1 MQASRGLTGAA
12 ALAPGQWIVQIG
24 TLPQGRRA
32 VLRRREW
39 SIPDDQATGAR
50 RTGSD
55 RPCAGVHREGAA
67 VTPAARLAAA
77 AEVLDRVLAGEPAEK
92 ALIGWARRSRFAG
105 SGDRAALRDL
115 VFDALRRKRSLA
127 ALGGAMTGRGL
138 MLGLLRAEGQD
149 PDALM
154 TGQGHAMA
162 PLSPEERQGG
172 RAPAAGAEA
181 CDMPDWLWP
190 LLLDSLGDRAEA
202 IASVLQSRAPVMVR
216 VNLAKASLEQAIA
229 ALAREGIAAEPDPV
243 ASTALKLGEGARKL
257 AQSQAYLTGVV
268 ELQDGSSQAT
278 MDELS
283 LPNNGKILDYC
294 AGGGGKSLA
303 MAARTDARIM
313 AHDAQ
318 PSRMKD
324 LPARAARAGARIE
337 IMDGDALAQAVP
349 FDLVLCDAPC
359 SGSGAWRRAPEGK
372 WGLTPQRLAEL
383 CAIQDSI
390 LEAASAL
397 VAPQGVLAYATCSV
411 LRDENEARLDA
422 FLAAHPAWRQIGVR
436 RWDPGPSGDGFFL
449 AQLRRG

>member
-1 MQASRGLTGAA
+1 M
-12 ALAPGQWIVQIG
+12 
-24 TLPQGRRA
+24 
-32 VLRRREW
+32 
-39 SIPDDQATGAR
+39 
-50 RTGSD
+50 
-55 RPCAGVHREGAA
+55 
-67 VTPAARLAAA
+67 TPAARLAAA
-77 AEVLDRVLAGEPAEK
+77 AQVLDQILAGEPAEK

-127 ALGGAMTGRGL
+127 AIGGAMTGRGL

-149 PDALM
+149 PDALL

-162 PLSPEERQGG
+162 PLTPQERQDGG
-172 RAPAAGAEA
+172 TPAPGPEA

-190 LLLDSLGDRAEA
+190 LLLDSLGDRAAA
-202 IASVLQSRAPVMVR
+202 IASVLQSRAPVMLR
-216 VNLAKASLEQAIA
+216 VNLTRANPDHAIA
-229 ALAREGIAAEPDPV
+229 ALASDGIAATPDPV
-243 ASTALKLGEGARKL
+243 ASTALKVGEGARKL
-257 AQSQAYLTGVV
+257 AQSQAYLAGLV

-283 LPNNGKILDYC
+283 LPSAGKILDFC

-303 MAARTDARIM
+303 MAARTKARIM
-313 AHDAQ
+313 AHDVQ

-337 IMDGDALAQAVP
+337 IADGRALAQAAP

-372 WGLTPQRLAEL
+372 WGLTPQRLTEL

-390 LEAASAL
+390 LETASAL
-397 VAPQGVLAYATCSV
+397 VASQGVLAYATCSV

-422 FLAAHPAWRQIGVR
+422 FVAAHPEWRQIGVR

>member
-1 MQASRGLTGAA
+1 
-12 ALAPGQWIVQIG
+12 
-24 TLPQGRRA
+24 
-32 VLRRREW
+32 
-39 SIPDDQATGAR
+39 
-50 RTGSD
+50 
-55 RPCAGVHREGAA
+55 

-77 AEVLDRVLAGEPAEK
+77 AQVLDQILAGEPAEK

-127 ALGGAMTGRGL
+127 AIGGAMTGRGL

-149 PDALM
+149 PDALL
-154 TGQGHAMA
+154 TGHGHAMA
-162 PLSPEERQGG
+162 PLTPQERQDGG
-172 RAPAAGAEA
+172 TPAPGPEA

-190 LLLDSLGDRAEA
+190 LLLDSLGDRAAA
-202 IASVLQSRAPVMVR
+202 IASVLQSRAPVMLR
-216 VNLAKASLEQAIA
+216 VNLIRANPDQAIA
-229 ALAREGIAAEPDPV
+229 ALASDGIAATPDPV
-243 ASTALKLGEGARKL
+243 ASTALKVGEGARKL
-257 AQSQAYLTGVV
+257 AQSQAYLAGLV

-283 LPNNGKILDYC
+283 LPSAGKILDFC

-303 MAARTDARIM
+303 MAARTKARIM
-313 AHDAQ
+313 AHDVQ

-337 IMDGDALAQAVP
+337 IADGRALAQAAP

-372 WGLTPQRLAEL
+372 WGLTPQRLTEL

-390 LEAASAL
+390 LETASAL

-422 FLAAHPAWRQIGVR
+422 FVAAHPEWRQIGVR

>member
-1 MQASRGLTGAA
+1 M
-12 ALAPGQWIVQIG
+12 
-24 TLPQGRRA
+24 
-32 VLRRREW
+32 
-39 SIPDDQATGAR
+39 
-50 RTGSD
+50 
-55 RPCAGVHREGAA
+55 
-67 VTPAARLAAA
+67 TPAARLAAA
-77 AEVLDRVLAGEPAEK
+77 AQVLDQILAGEPAEK

-127 ALGGAMTGRGL
+127 AIGGAMTGRGL

-149 PDALM
+149 PDALL

-162 PLSPEERQGG
+162 PLTPQERQDGG
-172 RAPAAGAEA
+172 TPAPGPEA

-190 LLLDSLGDRAEA
+190 LLLDSLGDRAAA
-202 IASVLQSRAPVMVR
+202 IASVLQSRAPVMLR
-216 VNLAKASLEQAIA
+216 VNLTRANPDQAIA
-229 ALAREGIAAEPDPV
+229 ALASDGIAATPDPV
-243 ASTALKLGEGARKL
+243 ASTALKVGEGARKL
-257 AQSQAYLTGVV
+257 AQSQAYLAGLV

-283 LPNNGKILDYC
+283 LPSAGKILDFC

-303 MAARTDARIM
+303 MAARTKARIM
-313 AHDAQ
+313 AHDVQ

-337 IMDGDALAQAVP
+337 IADGRALAQAAP

-372 WGLTPQRLAEL
+372 WGLTPQRLTEL

-390 LEAASAL
+390 LETASAL

-422 FLAAHPAWRQIGVR
+422 FVAAHPEWRQIGVR

>member
-1 MQASRGLTGAA
+1 M
-12 ALAPGQWIVQIG
+12 
-24 TLPQGRRA
+24 
-32 VLRRREW
+32 
-39 SIPDDQATGAR
+39 
-50 RTGSD
+50 
-55 RPCAGVHREGAA
+55 
-67 VTPAARLAAA
+67 TPAARLAAA
-77 AEVLDRVLAGEPAEK
+77 AQVLDQILAGEPAEK

-127 ALGGAMTGRGL
+127 AIGGVMTGRGL

-149 PDALM
+149 PDALL
-154 TGQGHAMA
+154 TGHGHAMA
-162 PLSPEERQGG
+162 PLTPQERQDGG
-172 RAPAAGAEA
+172 TPAPGPEA

-190 LLLDSLGDRAEA
+190 LLLDSLGDRAAA
-202 IASVLQSRAPVMVR
+202 IASVLQSRAPVMLR
-216 VNLAKASLEQAIA
+216 VNLTRANPDQAIA
-229 ALAREGIAAEPDPV
+229 ALASDGIAVTPDPV
-243 ASTALKLGEGARKL
+243 ASTALKVGEGARKL
-257 AQSQAYLTGVV
+257 AQSQAYLAGLV

-283 LPNNGKILDYC
+283 LPSAGKILDFC

-303 MAARTDARIM
+303 MAARTKARIM
-313 AHDAQ
+313 AHDVQ

-337 IMDGDALAQAVP
+337 IADGRALAQAAP

-372 WGLTPQRLAEL
+372 WGLTPQRLTEL

-390 LEAASAL
+390 LETASAL

-422 FLAAHPAWRQIGVR
+422 FVAAHPEWRQIGVR

>member
-1 MQASRGLTGAA
+1 M
-12 ALAPGQWIVQIG
+12 
-24 TLPQGRRA
+24 
-32 VLRRREW
+32 
-39 SIPDDQATGAR
+39 
-50 RTGSD
+50 
-55 RPCAGVHREGAA
+55 
-67 VTPAARLAAA
+67 TPAARLAAA
-77 AEVLDRVLAGEPAEK
+77 AQVLDQILAGEPAEK

-127 ALGGAMTGRGL
+127 AIGGVMTGRGL

-149 PDALM
+149 PDALL
-154 TGQGHAMA
+154 TGHGHAMA
-162 PLSPEERQGG
+162 PLTPQERQDGG
-172 RAPAAGAEA
+172 TPAPGPEA

-190 LLLDSLGDRAEA
+190 LLLDSLGDRAAA
-202 IASVLQSRAPVMVR
+202 IASVLQSRAPVMLR
-216 VNLAKASLEQAIA
+216 VNLTRANPDQAIA
-229 ALAREGIAAEPDPV
+229 ALASDGIAATPDPV
-243 ASTALKLGEGARKL
+243 ASTALKVGEGARKL
-257 AQSQAYLTGVV
+257 AQSQAYLAGLV

-283 LPNNGKILDYC
+283 LPSAGKILDFC

-303 MAARTDARIM
+303 MAARTKARIM
-313 AHDAQ
+313 AHDVQ

-337 IMDGDALAQAVP
+337 IADGRALAQAAP

-372 WGLTPQRLAEL
+372 WGLTPQRLTEL

-390 LEAASAL
+390 LETASAL

-422 FLAAHPAWRQIGVR
+422 FVAAHPEWRQIGVR

>member
-1 MQASRGLTGAA
+1 M
-12 ALAPGQWIVQIG
+12 
-24 TLPQGRRA
+24 
-32 VLRRREW
+32 
-39 SIPDDQATGAR
+39 
-50 RTGSD
+50 
-55 RPCAGVHREGAA
+55 
-67 VTPAARLAAA
+67 TPAARLAAA
-77 AEVLDRVLAGEPAEK
+77 AQVLDQILAGEPAEK

-127 ALGGAMTGRGL
+127 AIGGVMTGRGL

-149 PDALM
+149 PDALL
-154 TGQGHAMA
+154 TGHGHAMA
-162 PLSPEERQGG
+162 PLTPQERQDGG
-172 RAPAAGAEA
+172 TPAPGPEA

-190 LLLDSLGDRAEA
+190 LLLDSLGDRAAA
-202 IASVLQSRAPVMVR
+202 IASVLQSRAPVMLR
-216 VNLAKASLEQAIA
+216 VNLTRANPDQAIA
-229 ALAREGIAAEPDPV
+229 ALASDGIAATPDPV
-243 ASTALKLGEGARKL
+243 ASTALKVGEGARKL
-257 AQSQAYLTGVV
+257 AQSQAYLAGLV

-283 LPNNGKILDYC
+283 LPSASKILDFC

-303 MAARTDARIM
+303 MAARTKARIM
-313 AHDAQ
+313 AHDVQ

-337 IMDGDALAQAVP
+337 IADGRALAQAAP

-372 WGLTPQRLAEL
+372 WGLTPQRLTEL

-390 LEAASAL
+390 LETASAL

-422 FLAAHPAWRQIGVR
+422 FVAAHPEWRQIGVR

>member
-1 MQASRGLTGAA
+1 
-12 ALAPGQWIVQIG
+12 
-24 TLPQGRRA
+24 
-32 VLRRREW
+32 
-39 SIPDDQATGAR
+39 
-50 RTGSD
+50 
-55 RPCAGVHREGAA
+55 
-67 VTPAARLAAA
+67 VTPAARLTAAA
-77 AEVLDRVLAGEPAEK
+77 QVLDQILAGEPAEK

-127 ALGGAMTGRGL
+127 AIGGVMTGRGL

-149 PDALM
+149 PDALL
-154 TGQGHAMA
+154 TGHGHAMA
-162 PLSPEERQGG
+162 PLTPQERQDGG
-172 RAPAAGAEA
+172 TPAPGPEA

-190 LLLDSLGDRAEA
+190 LLLDSLGDRAAA
-202 IASVLQSRAPVMVR
+202 IASVLQSRAPVMLR
-216 VNLAKASLEQAIA
+216 VNLTRANPDQAIA
-229 ALAREGIAAEPDPV
+229 ALASDGIAATPDPV
-243 ASTALKLGEGARKL
+243 ASTALKVGEGARKL
-257 AQSQAYLTGVV
+257 AQSQAYLAGLV

-283 LPNNGKILDYC
+283 LPSAGKILDFC

-303 MAARTDARIM
+303 MAARTKARIM
-313 AHDAQ
+313 AHDVQ

-337 IMDGDALAQAVP
+337 IADGRALAQAAP

-372 WGLTPQRLAEL
+372 WGLTPQRLTEL

-390 LEAASAL
+390 LETASAL

-422 FLAAHPAWRQIGVR
+422 FVAAHPEWRQIGVR

>member
-1 MQASRGLTGAA
+1 
-12 ALAPGQWIVQIG
+12 
-24 TLPQGRRA
+24 
-32 VLRRREW
+32 
-39 SIPDDQATGAR
+39 
-50 RTGSD
+50 
-55 RPCAGVHREGAA
+55 
-67 VTPAARLAAA
+67 VTPAARLTAAA
-77 AEVLDRVLAGEPAEK
+77 QVLDQILAGEPAEK

-127 ALGGAMTGRGL
+127 AIGGAMTGRGL

-149 PDALM
+149 PDALL
-154 TGQGHAMA
+154 TGHGHAMA
-162 PLSPEERQGG
+162 PLTPQERQDGG
-172 RAPAAGAEA
+172 TPAPGPEA

-190 LLLDSLGDRAEA
+190 LLLDSLGDRAAA
-202 IASVLQSRAPVMVR
+202 IASVLQSRAPVMLR
-216 VNLAKASLEQAIA
+216 VNLIRANPDQAIA
-229 ALAREGIAAEPDPV
+229 ALASDGIAATPDPV
-243 ASTALKLGEGARKL
+243 ASTALKVGEGARKL
-257 AQSQAYLTGVV
+257 AQSQAYLAGLV

-283 LPNNGKILDYC
+283 LPSAGKILDFC

-303 MAARTDARIM
+303 MAARTKARIM
-313 AHDAQ
+313 AHDVQ

-337 IMDGDALAQAVP
+337 IADGRALAQAAP

-372 WGLTPQRLAEL
+372 WGLTPQRLTEL

-390 LEAASAL
+390 LETASAL

-422 FLAAHPAWRQIGVR
+422 FVAAHPEWRQIGVR

>member
-1 MQASRGLTGAA
+1 
-12 ALAPGQWIVQIG
+12 
-24 TLPQGRRA
+24 
-32 VLRRREW
+32 
-39 SIPDDQATGAR
+39 
-50 RTGSD
+50 
-55 RPCAGVHREGAA
+55 

-77 AEVLDRVLAGEPAEK
+77 AQVLDQILAGEPAEK

-127 ALGGAMTGRGL
+127 AIGGVMTGRGL

-149 PDALM
+149 PDALL
-154 TGQGHAMA
+154 TGHGHAMA
-162 PLSPEERQGG
+162 PLTPQERQDGG
-172 RAPAAGAEA
+172 TPAPGPEA

-190 LLLDSLGDRAEA
+190 LLLDSLGDRAAA
-202 IASVLQSRAPVMVR
+202 IASVLQSRAPVMLR
-216 VNLAKASLEQAIA
+216 VNLTRANPDQAIA
-229 ALAREGIAAEPDPV
+229 ALASDGIAATPDPV
-243 ASTALKLGEGARKL
+243 ASTALKVGEGARKL
-257 AQSQAYLTGVV
+257 AQSQAYLAGLV

-283 LPNNGKILDYC
+283 LPSAGKILDFC

-303 MAARTDARIM
+303 MAARTKARIM
-313 AHDAQ
+313 AHDVQ

-337 IMDGDALAQAVP
+337 IADGRALAQAAP

-372 WGLTPQRLAEL
+372 WGLTPQRLTEL

-390 LEAASAL
+390 LETASAL

-422 FLAAHPAWRQIGVR
+422 FVAAHPEWRQIGVR